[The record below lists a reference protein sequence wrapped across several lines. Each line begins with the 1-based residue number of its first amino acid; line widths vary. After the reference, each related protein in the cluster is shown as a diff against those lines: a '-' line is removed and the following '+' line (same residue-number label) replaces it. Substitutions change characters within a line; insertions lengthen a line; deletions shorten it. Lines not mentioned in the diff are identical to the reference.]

1 MQRRTFRHEK
11 SRFFAPPSFEGRLSC
26 PKLNLSDSINPKN
39 NLLFAIGYLLT
50 AGNWRLVT
58 GDFQLPILQEVLMNR
73 HSFTYQQYCPVVDKI
88 VIIEELT
95 FLSGRKK
102 IRCLY
107 YHKCNCKEMGGCKNK
122 YVKRRIEAVEKKEE

>member
-11 SRFFAPPSFEGRLSC
+11 SRFFVPPSFEGRLSC
-26 PKLNLSDSINPKN
+26 PKLNLSDSINPKKQFTICYRLSAN
-39 NLLFAIGYLLT
+39 R
-50 AGNWRLVT
+50 WRLVT
-58 GDFQLPILQEVLMNR
+58 GDFQLSILQEVLMNR
-73 HSFTYQQYCPVVDKI
+73 HSFTYQQYCPVVDKN

-95 FLSGRKK
+95 FLSGKKK

-122 YVKRRIEAVEKKEE
+122 YVKRRIEAVEKRED